1 VEARK
6 RWPVELPLRKGWTF
20 ITSHAQV
27 LVVVARDPH
36 VRVSEIAEAVGI
48 TERYTYRLLS
58 DLQKAGY
65 VTRSRHGRRN
75 EYRVN
80 SDLAL
85 GPPLVEEQSL
95 RELLRLIDSGDT
107 ADLVITHA
115 P

>member
-1 VEARK
+1 MS
-6 RWPVELPLRKGWTF
+6 

-80 SDLAL
+80 SNVGL
-85 GPPLVEEQSL
+85 GDRVVEEHSL
-95 RELLRLIDSGDT
+95 RELLRLIGSGDT
-107 ADLVITHA
+107 ADLVVMHA
-115 P
+115 PQRRSG